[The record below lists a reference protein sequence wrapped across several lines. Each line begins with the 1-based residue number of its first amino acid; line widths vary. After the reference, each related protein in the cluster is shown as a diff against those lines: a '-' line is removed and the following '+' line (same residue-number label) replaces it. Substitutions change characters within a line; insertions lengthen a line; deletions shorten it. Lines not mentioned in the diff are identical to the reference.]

1 MVASIGVR
9 PDAHRPGRMGTAV
22 RVLRHADGL
31 GPRTWSLFL
40 SRNSAGH
47 IGGMTTVLKNF
58 KPKELWLG
66 VVPPSPALE
75 SVIATAQAL
84 GIKVV
89 RRWEGDEFGFGA
101 VTVGVRF
108 PPRD

>member
-1 MVASIGVR
+1 
-9 PDAHRPGRMGTAV
+9 
-22 RVLRHADGL
+22 
-31 GPRTWSLFL
+31 
-40 SRNSAGH
+40 
-47 IGGMTTVLKNF
+47 MTTVLKNF

-89 RRWEGDEFGFGA
+89 RRWEGDEFGFSA